1 MTLDY
6 GATAS
11 LPENNYF
18 LEKQT
23 LVCHMTSK
31 KSTFIVTYKKSK
43 CHQKKR
49 LVICFGVHE
58 PTMWL

>member
-1 MTLDY
+1 
-6 GATAS
+6 

-23 LVCHMTSK
+23 LVCHMPSK